1 MRGSSIHHPA
11 RTVTV
16 LAMLAVLLVCLTGC
30 MRYTIDGKIDSD
42 DTISGSFIFALSK
55 ATVGELF
62 GSEGS
67 YLAELR
73 RQLTQPGGA
82 DGSKFLVPPRPKHG
96 TVNIAVY
103 RSGDLLG
110 YRQHFDQVPL
120 HELDR
125 STFRASHTDGRF
137 IIDIHS
143 NFIDLQKFQDSL
155 RAAGAAARSSSPP
168 PSAAPRPT
176 VNPSAQLS
184 DELRS
189 QGVDP
194 ETVIGSRKPDLKIRL
209 EFPGQ
214 IISANGDVNDRR
226 VSWELSLNSRNVLH
240 VSAWDTPQHRSWL
253 WQVFFGVCAIGAAYA
268 LYQLLRRWVRRRS
281 GAAALQP
288 ESELRSLGFAG
299 LPTLGDNISS
309 NEPGS
314 TSEPNSTSAACP
326 NSSN

>member
-1 MRGSSIHHPA
+1 MRGSPIHRPA
-11 RTVTV
+11 RTATV
-16 LAMLAVLLVCLTGC
+16 LAMLTVLLICLTGC
-30 MRYTIDGKIDSD
+30 MRYTIDGKINSD
-42 DTISGSFIFALSK
+42 GTISGSFIFALSK

-73 RQLTQPGGA
+73 RQLTQPVSAG
-82 DGSKFLVPPRPKHG
+82 GSKFLVPPQLKHG

-110 YRQHFDQVPL
+110 YRQHFDRVPL
-120 HELDR
+120 RELDR
-125 STFRASHTDGRF
+125 STFKASHTNGRF

-155 RAAGAAARSSSPP
+155 RDTSAAARSSSPP

-176 VNPSAQLS
+176 TNPSTQLS

-214 IISANGDVNDRR
+214 IISANGNVHDRS
-226 VSWELSLNSRNVLH
+226 VSWELSLNSRSVLH
-240 VSAWDTPQHRSWL
+240 VSAWDAPRHRFWL
-253 WQVFFGVCAIGAAYA
+253 WEAFFGVCAIGAAYV
-268 LYQLLRRWVRRRS
+268 LYQLLRLWVRRRS
-281 GAAALQP
+281 GAAVLQP
-288 ESELRSLGFAG
+288 EPEPRSLGFAG
-299 LPTLGDNISS
+299 LPILGDNVSAH
-309 NEPGS
+309 EPGS
-314 TSEPNSTSAACP
+314 TGKPNSTSAACP